1 LTWFPPEVDDGVP
14 RCVSRRTATA
24 ARVHRPDRDVQTLF
38 IVADAGDR
46 DDPEMRDEQRLGR
59 AAFLG
64 VTAVGL
70 SSLWWGRSA
79 WDAGSGLIP
88 SGVGAV
94 LPQPTSGWRIYT
106 VAPTMP
112 RIDPAAYRLR
122 VDGLVRRPVSLT
134 LADLRA
140 LPVAEQ
146 VSDFHCVTG
155 WSVEDVRWTGVR
167 LRDVLAGASP
177 LPSAGALSFVSA
189 ERRYVDS
196 LTLDQALLPDVMLAW
211 AMDGRPLARPHG
223 APLRLVV
230 PSMYGYKS
238 VKWVTRIVVTREPV
252 VGYWEERGYDTDAWI
267 GRSNGA

>member
-1 LTWFPPEVDDGVP
+1 
-14 RCVSRRTATA
+14 
-24 ARVHRPDRDVQTLF
+24 
-38 IVADAGDR
+38 
-46 DDPEMRDEQRLGR
+46 MRDEQRLGR

-134 LADLRA
+134 LADLRT
-140 LPVAEQ
+140 LPAAAQ

-155 WSVEDVRWTGVR
+155 WSVSNVHWGGVR
-167 LRDVLAGASP
+167 LSDLLERVQPGLGAH
-177 LPSAGALSFVSA
+177 AVRFTSA
-189 ERRYVDS
+189 EIPYVDD
-196 LTLDQALLPDVMLAW
+196 LTLDQAKLSDVLLAYE
-211 AMDGRPLARPHG
+211 MDGKPLPRPHG
-223 APLRLVV
+223 APVRLVM
-230 PSMYGYKS
+230 PEMYGYKS
-238 VKWVTRIVVTREPV
+238 VKWVNRLELTKVAPW
-252 VGYWEERGYDTDAWI
+252 GYWEQNGYDVDAWL
-267 GRSNGA
+267 GRSNGY